1 MHIHAPGQAVAAA
14 GEIAKLLEDSEE
26 VRQLHPDHFGLVWTT
41 LGPDGIKG
49 ICSYSIAYQLP

>member
-26 VRQLHPDHFGLVWTT
+26 VRQLHPDHFGLV
-41 LGPDGIKG
+41 
-49 ICSYSIAYQLP
+49 